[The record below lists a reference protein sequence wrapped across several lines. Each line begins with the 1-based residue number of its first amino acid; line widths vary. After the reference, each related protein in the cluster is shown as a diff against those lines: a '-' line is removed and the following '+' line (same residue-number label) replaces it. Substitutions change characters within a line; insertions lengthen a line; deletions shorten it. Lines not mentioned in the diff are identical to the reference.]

1 VHGNPPVSDGDPYN
15 CQSFLAL
22 GPHGQTDLF
31 DENVVI
37 GEHHWF
43 DAWDNYIEYTI
54 EFVAQ
59 SEHPTIFWVA
69 RFKHPV
75 QNNNAFWDCARLY
88 QMDDTEPGPGPGGG
102 ITAEQAREIARIVAK
117 EEIDRIISVAAEAI
131 YE

>member
-1 VHGNPPVSDGDPYN
+1 
-15 CQSFLAL
+15 L

-31 DENVVI
+31 AEGIVI

-54 EFVAQ
+54 DFVAQ

-75 QNNNAFWDCARLY
+75 QNNNAFWDMAQLY
-88 QMDDTEPGPGPGGG
+88 QMNDTGPPGPGGG
-102 ITAEQAREIARIVAK
+102 ITEERAEQIARIVAR
-117 EEIDRIISVAAEAI
+117 EEIDRVISAAAEAI